1 MAKDLGELRKIAEAA
16 TPGRWYDSTDE
27 TGDRANVFYLV
38 QDREGHPLADIVRTD
53 AQGRADAKHIAT
65 FNREEV
71 LSLLDCIEALQALI
85 IRDHTDPKD
94 A

>member
-1 MAKDLGELRKIAEAA
+1 MARDLGELRKIAEAA
-16 TPGRWYDSTDE
+16 TPGRWYQTTEE
-27 TGDRANVFYLV
+27 TGDRANVFYVV
-38 QDREGHPLADIVRTD
+38 QDREGNQIADFVRTD
-53 AQGRADAKHIAT
+53 AQGHADARHMAT